1 MVLNQIMNYFS
12 KPRVIYCDN
21 EPSLNSHTIST
32 QLNNHFGVSIANAPL
47 LHSVSNGQVER
58 FHCTLSELSRCLK
71 IDSGITTVLR
81 RRNGPISC
89 NKIQQVNSLSN
100 WQAANMMPFG
110 LHSAPATFQRAL
122 DTVIGPDMESHAF
135 AYLDDIIV
143 TGSTLKEPVR
153 NLRESGDSGKRD

>member
-1 MVLNQIMNYFS
+1 
-12 KPRVIYCDN
+12 
-21 EPSLNSHTIST
+21 
-32 QLNNHFGVSIANAPL
+32 
-47 LHSVSNGQVER
+47 
-58 FHCTLSELSRCLK
+58 
-71 IDSGITTVLR
+71 
-81 RRNGPISC
+81 
-89 NKIQQVNSLSN
+89 
-100 WQAANMMPFG
+100 MMPFG